1 MLSLP
6 SYSEWRDKFCK
17 SKVTWWDAPNP
28 STNLYSI
35 YLIVMQ
41 IELSVGKKR
50 KVADSW
56 VEVMN
61 IVEKIVVTA
70 ATMTM
75 EIHKT
80 LGNTYLYSLVHHIA
94 ENTLI
99 GFWVRVSKIWIWTLF
114 SIVVVT
120 SVVKSALLISILV
133 ASVIGIWFHYHFC
146 NDDVVVLFQ
155 TFSFEITFTSK

>member
-1 MLSLP
+1 
-6 SYSEWRDKFCK
+6 
-17 SKVTWWDAPNP
+17 
-28 STNLYSI
+28 
-35 YLIVMQ
+35 
-41 IELSVGKKR
+41 
-50 KVADSW
+50 
-56 VEVMN
+56 MN

-133 ASVIGIWFHYHFC
+133 ASVIGI
-146 NDDVVVLFQ
+146 
-155 TFSFEITFTSK
+155 